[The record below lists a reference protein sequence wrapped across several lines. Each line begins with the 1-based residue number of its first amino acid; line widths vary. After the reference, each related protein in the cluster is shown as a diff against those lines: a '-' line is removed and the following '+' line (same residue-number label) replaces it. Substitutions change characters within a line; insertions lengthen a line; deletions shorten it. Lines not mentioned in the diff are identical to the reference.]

1 MRSSPRARRRQE
13 TDPVGRVTRRG
24 RSRRLT
30 TPDGLPRYLH
40 VERLEDRLLLSFAP
54 ANSAI
59 EVDGT
64 QANPLPT
71 DTAEVVSTRRTT
83 AEDANNDFVDV
94 WEQSSTDAQ
103 LGIFIRLFDESGVPQ
118 GSPVYVPGT
127 TATDTQA
134 TVAMSA
140 AESSVVA
147 WTHSINGTGSGPT
160 SVELQEYQGTTLQ
173 GSTIV
178 IKSAFAGGS
187 TAQPS
192 VAYEGSDIVVAY
204 TDSNAS
210 GSVNQVKAVEIAGGV
225 QTPLTVA
232 ASTTTSQPSVAMD
245 SSGNFVIAWTQ
256 GASAFNQV
264 ASGYVIA
271 EEFTS
276 AGAPQ
281 GNTFTVGSSGRV
293 ENEPSTAIAGN
304 GQFVIAYTDFVS
316 SQVVNEGGLASHV
329 IVNRTDVDAVLYNDQ
344 EPCSRPSTCGRAAIP
359 RRTDTTPAL
368 R

>member
-1 MRSSPRARRRQE
+1 MA
-13 TDPVGRVTRRG
+13 
-24 RSRRLT
+24 
-30 TPDGLPRYLH
+30 
-40 VERLEDRLLLSFAP
+40 
-54 ANSAI
+54 
-59 EVDGT
+59 
-64 QANPLPT
+64 
-71 DTAEVVSTRRTT
+71 
-83 AEDANNDFVDV
+83 
-94 WEQSSTDAQ
+94 
-103 LGIFIRLFDESGVPQ
+103 
-118 GSPVYVPGT
+118 
-127 TATDTQA
+127 
-134 TVAMSA
+134 
-140 AESSVVA
+140 
-147 WTHSINGTGSGPT
+147 HSINGTGSGPT

-178 IKSAFAGGS
+178 IKIAFAGGS

-256 GASAFNQV
+256 GACAFNQV

-271 EEFTS
+271 EEFTHRR
-276 AGAPQ
+276 APQ

-316 SQVVNEGGLASHV
+316 SQVVNEGGLASRRHRQPHRRGRRPV
-329 IVNRTDVDAVLYNDQ
+329 QRPGGAR
-344 EPCSRPSTCGRAAIP
+344 SRPSTCGRAAIP

>member
-64 QANPLPT
+64 QADPLPT
-71 DTAEVVSTRRTT
+71 DTAEVVSMRRTT

-94 WEQSSTDAQ
+94 WEQSLTDAQ

-118 GSPVYVPGT
+118 GSPAYVPGT

-210 GSVNQVKAVEIAGGV
+210 GSVNQVKAAEIAGGV

-232 ASTTTSQPSVAMD
+232 AFDDDLPAERGHGLVRQLRHRLDP
-245 SSGNFVIAWTQ
+245 GR
-256 GASAFNQV
+256 SAFNQV

-276 AGAPQ
+276 AVRRKEIHSRSAAPA
-281 GNTFTVGSSGRV
+281 VSRMSPARPSPAMASSSSPTPTSSAARWSTKGGCWARSS
-293 ENEPSTAIAGN
+293 STAP
-304 GQFVIAYTDFVS
+304 TWTPS
-316 SQVVNEGGLASHV
+316 CTMPRS
-329 IVNRTDVDAVLYNDQ
+329 
-344 EPCSRPSTCGRAAIP
+344 PCSSP
-359 RRTDTTPAL
+359 
-368 R
+368 